1 MLDTYLYDD
10 LLYESD
16 WYLAKTKPMS
26 EKLALKNIQAIGHL
40 AFLPVVKVIN
50 ANQEE
55 KEVCI
60 FPGYIF
66 VKSDGYNNELPDI
79 RSISFLSGWVK
90 FDSEVSSVSNKV
102 IRDLISYSKELN
114 NEGGLWTRFE
124 IDEIVEIFIS
134 GFAVKA
140 KILTEPS
147 SPYDDILVLMK
158 FMGRDIKTS
167 INWKYIKTNEV
178 NSIKNKLPRRTRG
191 KGRIIRNKT
200 HKFMVKS

>member
-1 MLDTYLYDD
+1 MLETYLYDD

-16 WYLAKTKPMS
+16 WYLAKTKPLS
-26 EKLALKNIQAIGHL
+26 EKLALKNIEAIGHL
-40 AFLPVVKVIN
+40 AFLPVVKVIT

-114 NEGGLWTRFE
+114 KEGGLWTRFE

-191 KGRIIRNKT
+191 KGRIIRNKN

>member
-1 MLDTYLYDD
+1 MLETYLYDD

-16 WYLAKTKPMS
+16 WYLAKTKPLS
-26 EKLALKNIQAIGHL
+26 EKLALKNIEAIGHL
-40 AFLPVVKVIN
+40 AFLPVVKVIT

-66 VKSDGYNNELPDI
+66 VKSGDYNNELPDI

-90 FDSEVSSVSNKV
+90 FDTEVSSVSNKV

-191 KGRIIRNKT
+191 KGRIIRNKN

>member
-1 MLDTYLYDD
+1 MLETYLYDD

-16 WYLAKTKPMS
+16 WYLAKTKPLS
-26 EKLALKNIQAIGHL
+26 EKLALKNIEAIGHL
-40 AFLPVVKVIN
+40 AFLPVVKLIT
-50 ANQEE
+50 ANLEE

-60 FPGYIF
+60 FTGYIF
-66 VKSDGYNNELPDI
+66 VNSGDYNNELPDI

-90 FDSEVSSVSNKV
+90 FDTEVSSVSNKV

-114 NEGGLWTRFE
+114 NEGGVWTRFE

-191 KGRIIRNKT
+191 KGRIIRNKN
-200 HKFMVKS
+200 HKFMVTS

>member
-26 EKLALKNIQAIGHL
+26 EKLALKNIEAIGHL
-40 AFLPVVKVIN
+40 AFLPVVKVIT
-50 ANQEE
+50 ANHEE

-66 VKSDGYNNELPDI
+66 VKSGNYNNELPDI

-90 FDSEVSSVSNKV
+90 FDGEVSSVSNKV
-102 IRDLISYSKELN
+102 ICDLISYSKELN
-114 NEGGLWTRFE
+114 DEGGLWTRFE
-124 IDEIVEIFIS
+124 IDEIVEVFIS

-140 KILTEPS
+140 KILTEPF
-147 SPYDDILVLMK
+147 SPYDDVLVLMK

-167 INWKYIKTNEV
+167 VNWKYINTNEV
-178 NSIKNKLPRRTRG
+178 NSFKNKLPRRTRG
-191 KGRIIRNKT
+191 KGRIIKNSNR
-200 HKFMVKS
+200 KFLVKS

>member
-1 MLDTYLYDD
+1 MLETYLYDD

-16 WYLAKTKPMS
+16 WYLAKTKPLS
-26 EKLALKNIQAIGHL
+26 EKLALKNIEAIGHL

-66 VKSDGYNNELPDI
+66 VKSGDYNNELPDI

-90 FDSEVSSVSNKV
+90 FDTEVSSVSNKV

-158 FMGRDIKTS
+158 FMGRDIKTA
-167 INWKYIKTNEV
+167 IYWKYIKTNEV

-191 KGRIIRNKT
+191 KGRIIRNKN
-200 HKFMVKS
+200 HKFMVTS

>member
-1 MLDTYLYDD
+1 MLETYLYDD

-26 EKLALKNIQAIGHL
+26 EKLALKNIEAIGHL
-40 AFLPVVKVIN
+40 AFLPVVKVIT

-66 VKSDGYNNELPDI
+66 VKSGDYNNELPDI

-90 FDSEVSSVSNKV
+90 FDTEVSSVSNKV

-191 KGRIIRNKT
+191 KGRIIRNKN